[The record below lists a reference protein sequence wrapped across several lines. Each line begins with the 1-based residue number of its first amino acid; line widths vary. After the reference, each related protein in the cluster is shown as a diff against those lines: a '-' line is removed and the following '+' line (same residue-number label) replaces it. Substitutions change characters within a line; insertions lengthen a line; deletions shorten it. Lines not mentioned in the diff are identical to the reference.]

1 MVTNHLQIQRGI
13 ERMSK
18 DYAYEHC
25 LLETAPRLKKRG
37 HENYQE
43 LASNL
48 CRMRVDTMPDE
59 EAGRQFASN
68 VNLSDHLLDGTRRSF
83 AMEVFGDVA
92 LVDDYHEFPVIAITS
107 GPHDEEGDQKVY
119 IEPSILKDNIDSF
132 NELPV
137 YFNHQRTPD
146 DLLGMAINPEYVE
159 LEDGLQAVKL
169 MARIHKDAMKAN
181 EVLEKIEN
189 GDMTHV
195 SIDWLSKDVDVLG
208 EPFATDIRPVEVSF
222 IDNETRTPVCD
233 ACTIETKCEK
243 NEDESCSCGGDEKQ
257 TCTCEHGTTSE
268 ETMTEEIVENKSEN
282 NPIVEREFAA
292 MKDQLVEM
300 KSIHAELTST
310 HEEALATIAKFEE
323 AEEARKVE
331 AAKARVSGFVDAIIN
346 KEAILGSVSDET
358 REERVKELNAWDE
371 IKLEGFSIAMD
382 SMPVPEET
390 ERTFGKGKSV
400 EAEAKP
406 EEAEA
411 PETKRMFAMKDGSIV
426 FNGLEEENKE
436 E

>member
-1 MVTNHLQIQRGI
+1 
-13 ERMSK
+13 MSK

-48 CRMRVDTMPDE
+48 CKMRVDTMPDE
-59 EAGRQFASN
+59 EAGRQFAINDGTSE
-68 VNLSDHLLDGTRRSF
+68 GTRRSF

-233 ACTIETKCEK
+233 ACTIEKKCDK
-243 NEDESCSCGGDEKQ
+243 NENESCSCGGDDKQ
-257 TCTCEHGTTSE
+257 TCTCEHGSTSE
-268 ETMTEEIVENKSEN
+268 VTMTEEVVETKES

-292 MKDQLVEM
+292 MKDKIAEM
-300 KSIHAELTST
+300 ESVHAELTST

-331 AAKARVSGFVDAIIN
+331 LAKARVSGFVDAIIN
-346 KEAILGSVSDET
+346 KEAILGKVNDDT
-358 REERVKELNAWDE
+358 KEERVKELNAWDE
-371 IKLEGFSIAMD
+371 IKLEGFSMAMEN
-382 SMPVPEET
+382 MPVPEET

-406 EEAEA
+406 EEVDA
-411 PETKRMFAMKDGSIV
+411 PETSRMFAMKDGRIV
-426 FNGLEEENKE
+426 FNGVEEKENKE

>member
-1 MVTNHLQIQRGI
+1 
-13 ERMSK
+13 MSK

-25 LLETAPRLKKRG
+25 LLETEPRLKKRG
-37 HENYQE
+37 HKNFEE

-68 VNLSDHLLDGTRRSF
+68 DGTSEGTKRTF

-243 NEDESCSCGGDEKQ
+243 NEGESCSCGGEEKQ

-268 ETMTEEIVENKSEN
+268 ETMTEEIVENKSES

-406 EEAEA
+406 EETTT
-411 PETKRMFAMKDGSIV
+411 PETSRMFAMKDGQIV

>member
-1 MVTNHLQIQRGI
+1 
-13 ERMSK
+13 MSK
-18 DYAYEHC
+18 EYAYEHC

-37 HENYQE
+37 HENYGE
-43 LASNL
+43 LASKL

-68 VNLSDHLLDGTRRSF
+68 DSNVDGTKRTF

-119 IEPSILKDNIDSF
+119 IEPSILKDNIESF

-243 NEDESCSCGGDEKQ
+243 NEEESCSCGEDDKQ

-268 ETMTEEIVENKSEN
+268 ETMTEEIVKKESES

-300 KSIHAELTST
+300 KSVHAELTST

-331 AAKARVSGFVDAIIN
+331 LAKARVSGFVDAIIN
-346 KEAILGSVSDET
+346 KEAILGSVNDET
-358 REERVKELNAWDE
+358 REERAKELNAWDE

-382 SMPVPEET
+382 NMPIPEET

-406 EEAEA
+406 IEEA
-411 PETKRMFAMKDGSIV
+411 PETKRMFAMKDGRIV
-426 FNGLEEENKE
+426 FNGTEEENKE